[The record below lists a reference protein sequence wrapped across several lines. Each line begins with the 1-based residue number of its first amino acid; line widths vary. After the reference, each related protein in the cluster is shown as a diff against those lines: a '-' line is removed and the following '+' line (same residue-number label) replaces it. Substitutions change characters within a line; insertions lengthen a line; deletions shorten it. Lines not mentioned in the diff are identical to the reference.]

1 MPSKSTQLTGG
12 GGASNPEVGQ
22 SKYSKSVSNTQKSP
36 STLCGYQ
43 TTAWTDWRAKPQLD
57 DSLDLDSPNK
67 IELKSKKS
75 RKPLQAL
82 NLKPSLLSDNS
93 SLSPDILS
101 KVSSAG
107 LANTADDTFDKML
120 DNVKEKRAAGL
131 TNTVDDSFDNV
142 KEKRADP
149 FEKLLENVDSQAT
162 DPFDHL
168 LLSDISPHPPTA

>member
-82 NLKPSLLSDNS
+82 NLKPSLL
-93 SLSPDILS
+93 
-101 KVSSAG
+101 
-107 LANTADDTFDKML
+107 M
-120 DNVKEKRAAGL
+120 KRAAGL
-131 TNTVDDSFDNV
+131 NNTEDDSFNNV

-149 FEKLLENVDSQAT
+149 FEKLLENVDSQHSQAT